1 MARAYLVSG
10 SCHVTTGKHIP
21 TALMDS
27 SPYKPGWPEMGSM
40 KISALGK
47 KDWGPAPGQDP
58 KSVMPNLGTVPLNE
72 A

>member
-21 TALMDS
+21 TAVMDS
-27 SPYKPGWPEMGSM
+27 SPYKPGWPEMESI

-58 KSVMPNLGTVPLNE
+58 
-72 A
+72 

>member
-1 MARAYLVSG
+1 MARAYLMSG

-21 TALMDS
+21 TAVMDS
-27 SPYKPGWPEMGSM
+27 SPYKPGWPEMESI

-58 KSVMPNLGTVPLNE
+58 
-72 A
+72 